1 MFLSAQQLRGPGGA
15 KSIHLYEFITTF
27 LTTEGGT
34 MWDRARNNSKS
45 QAVGKSKG
53 GSWDRSHQCHVVTPK
68 FRWIN
73 YTSITWHISTPKLG
87 IRGISSNLSSRRSG
101 AFWPLSNCYTAP
113 VATLALGTGCRG
125 EVKSEMVLRGSP
137 LHTWFLII
145 FGLNF
150 LIL

>member
-1 MFLSAQQLRGPGGA
+1 MDHVTICSWVLNNFVDQEELKASTFMSSLRPSLPQKVGPCGTGPGTTQKA
-15 KSIHLYEFITTF
+15 KPL
-27 LTTEGGT
+27 
-34 MWDRARNNSKS
+34 A
-45 QAVGKSKG
+45 
-53 GSWDRSHQCHVVTPK
+53 TPK
-68 FRWIN
+68 VVPEIVH
-73 YTSITWHISTPKLG
+73 TSVMLWLLNSDPKLG

-101 AFWPLSNCYTAP
+101 AFWPLSNCYRAP

-137 LHTWFLII
+137 LHTWFLMI